1 MGYIRVSIMSPKEG
15 KELEVRGLF
24 EKNIAPAIASAV
36 GLESSDVNVTES
48 GTIVN
53 IESWESEGAWESHR
67 DNVTADAEMVAEF
80 QGLLASFS
88 DESGTSLFTA

>member
-1 MGYIRVSIMSPKEG
+1 MSYIRVSIMSPKEG
-15 KELEVRGLF
+15 RELEVRALF

-36 GLESSDVNVTES
+36 GLGSSDVHVTES

-53 IESWESEGAWESHR
+53 VESWESEEAWGSHR
-67 DNVTADAEMVAEF
+67 DNVTADAELVAEF

-88 DESGTSLFTA
+88 DESGTLLVTA

>member
-1 MGYIRVSIMSPKEG
+1 MVYVRVSIMSPKEG

-24 EKNIAPAIASAV
+24 EKNIAPAIVSAV
-36 GLESSDVNVTES
+36 GLESSDVNVTQS

-53 IESWESEGAWESHR
+53 IERWQSVEAWERHR

-88 DESGTSLFTA
+88 DESGTPLFTA